1 MGHVWHWSSK
11 RHFHVH
17 SLCFLRNVSVILWC
31 KSRNEYVRLRM
42 SFYSGL
48 SGHQQFFVFQQ
59 FLKVGCQYYHS
70 AWQTCSFGAVDI
82 YDPSIGLGF
91 SSCVQAGLNR
101 NKWKARLSVLHC
113 HCLAPHCFVLR
124 CFATF
129 AVMARGCAWVLCPRQ
144 SRSETGTHGWRYYIC
159 ISMCCI
165 CSQLILEGVK
175 RGKWSENQ
183 GEGRGWGRLIRQTF
197 RWLLAVLHASCQ

>member
-1 MGHVWHWSSK
+1 MS
-11 RHFHVH
+11 
-17 SLCFLRNVSVILWC
+17 ILPF
-31 KSRNEYVRLRM
+31 RLANM
-42 SFYSGL
+42 LNF
-48 SGHQQFFVFQQ
+48 
-59 FLKVGCQYYHS
+59 C
-70 AWQTCSFGAVDI
+70 AVDV
-82 YDPSIGLGF
+82 YNPSI
-91 SSCVQAGLNR
+91 QAGLSR

-144 SRSETGTHGWRYYIC
+144 SRSETGTGNDPNTQDEYRETDRHGWRYYIVFVC
-159 ISMCCI
+159 AVFVHNWSFA
-165 CSQLILEGVK
+165 LEGVK

-197 RWLLAVLHASCQ
+197 RWLLPVLQASCQ